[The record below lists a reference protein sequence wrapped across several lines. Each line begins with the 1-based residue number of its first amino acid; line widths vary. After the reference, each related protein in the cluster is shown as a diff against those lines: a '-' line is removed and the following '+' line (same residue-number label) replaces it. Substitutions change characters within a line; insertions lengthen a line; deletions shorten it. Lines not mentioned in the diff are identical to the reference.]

1 MIGAKPALLASLAY
15 LVLGTGAFHVRME
28 GRTRAP
34 SPSLAR
40 RGNLAGSSPL
50 KNSADISYY
59 TNVTLG
65 GQDFEVLIDTGSSDL
80 WVAGTVKNAK
90 DTGKKS
96 GVTYAVGA
104 VEGPIKTAALEFSG
118 FKIPDQAY
126 IEVTPDKKNPE
137 DKGLIGLGP
146 NSGSNVYVEL
156 GSDKGMAVLDSIFTQ
171 NTSTPNYITVLL
183 GRLDDPTDTFPGDL
197 TVGST
202 LDNYTDVEKQP
213 KLDVTEVPVRE
224 EGDQHFQVLID
235 EGGIIGPDGKSIKV
249 STEVDETK
257 NKKQATAVI
266 DTGFSLSQVPR
277 NVADAIYGRFSGA
290 EYVNVS
296 GVGATWIVPCTTEVN
311 LTIKFSGQEYPI
323 HPMDTTLDPDTL
335 GITGVQNS
343 QGEDCCIGT
352 FQPISFETGDSP
364 NYDMILG
371 MSFLRN
377 VYALFNYGDFLVDQ
391 KNKKADP
398 YIQFLSITDKSEAHS
413 DFVNVRL
420 QGDANAGDNTLSAQP
435 ASSGDD
441 TRHTS
446 PAKKPYIIALAAVIG
461 TLALGLL
468 AYAIMLCVRRR
479 HGTKG
484 RYVPLAP
491 QGGLRPPPPYQE
503 AYPSQPVQAY
513 DPVPHNGHDSWQQGQ
528 QAYPMQP
535 YQTPWGR

>member
-1 MIGAKPALLASLAY
+1 MR
-15 LVLGTGAFHVRME
+15 GAFLATLTTLALEASAYHVRMQ
-28 GRTRAP
+28 GRMRSLADAP
-34 SPSLAR
+34 LAR

-50 KNSADISYY
+50 TNSADISYY

-65 GQDFEVLIDTGSSDL
+65 GDDYEVLIDTGSSDL
-80 WVAGTVKNAK
+80 WVAGSVNNAK

-104 VEGPIKTAALEFSG
+104 VEGPIKTAELEFAG
-118 FKIPDQAY
+118 FTIPDQAF
-126 IEVTPDKKNPE
+126 IEVTPDKENPK

-197 TVGST
+197 TVGSI
-202 LDNYTDVEKQP
+202 LDNYTDIEKQP
-213 KLDVTEVPVRE
+213 KLEVTEVPVRE
-224 EGDQHFQVLID
+224 SGDQHFQVLID
-235 EGGIIGPDGKSIKV
+235 AGGIIGPDGKSIKV
-249 STEVDETK
+249 HTEVDETQ
-257 NKKQATAVI
+257 NKKQPTAVI

-311 LTIKFSGQEYPI
+311 LTFKFSGQEYPI
-323 HPMDTTLDPDTL
+323 HPMDTTLDPGAV

-343 QGEDCCIGT
+343 EGVDSCIGT

-377 VYALFNYGDFLVDQ
+377 VYALFDYGDFLVDQ
-391 KNKKADP
+391 KDKKADP
-398 YIQFLSITDKSEAHS
+398 YIQFLSITDKGEAHS

-420 QGDANAGDNTLSAQP
+420 RGDANAGDNTLSAQP
-435 ASSGDD
+435 ASSDNSSSK
-441 TRHTS
+441 S
-446 PAKKPYIIALAAVIG
+446 PSKQPYIIALAAVIG
-461 TLALGLL
+461 TLALGLI
-468 AYAIMLCVRRR
+468 AYAVFLFWRRR
-479 HGTKG
+479 HGAKG

-491 QGGLRPPPPYQE
+491 QGGFRPPPPAYQE

-513 DPVPHNGHDSWQQGQ
+513 DPVPHTGSGSWQQGQ
-528 QAYPMQP
+528 QGYQAQP
-535 YQTPWGR
+535 YSTPWGR

>member
-1 MIGAKPALLASLAY
+1 MR
-15 LVLGTGAFHVRME
+15 GAFLAALTTLALQASAYHVRVQ
-28 GRTRAP
+28 GRMRSPTDAP
-34 SPSLAR
+34 LAR

-50 KNSADISYY
+50 TNSADISYY

-65 GQDFEVLIDTGSSDL
+65 GDDYEVLIDTGSSDL
-80 WVAGTVKNAK
+80 WVAGSVNNAK

-104 VEGPIKTAALEFSG
+104 VQGPIKTAELEFAG
-118 FKIPDQAY
+118 FTIPDQAF
-126 IEVTPDKKNPE
+126 IEVTPDKENPK

-156 GSDKGMAVLDSIFTQ
+156 GSDRGMAVLDSIFTQ

-197 TVGST
+197 TVGSI
-202 LDNYTDVEKQP
+202 LDNYTDIEKQP
-213 KLDVTEVPVRE
+213 KLEVTEVPVRE
-224 EGDQHFQVLID
+224 SGDQHFQVLID
-235 EGGIIGPDGKSIKV
+235 AGGIIGPDGKSIKV
-249 STEVDETK
+249 HTEVDETQ

-311 LTIKFSGQEYPI
+311 LTFKFSGQEYPV
-323 HPMDTTLDPDTL
+323 HPMDTTLDPGAV

-343 QGEDCCIGT
+343 EGVDSCIGT

-377 VYALFNYGDFLVDQ
+377 VYALFDYGDFLVDQ
-391 KNKKADP
+391 KDKKADP

-420 QGDANAGDNTLSAQP
+420 RGDASAGDNTLSAQP
-435 ASSGDD
+435 ASSDNSSSK
-441 TRHTS
+441 S
-446 PAKKPYIIALAAVIG
+446 PSKQPYIIALAAVIG
-461 TLALGLL
+461 TLALGLI
-468 AYAIMLCVRRR
+468 AYAVFLFWRRR
-479 HGTKG
+479 HGAKG

-491 QGGLRPPPPYQE
+491 QGGFRPPPPAYQE

-513 DPVPHNGHDSWQQGQ
+513 DPVPHTGNGNWQQGQ
-528 QAYPMQP
+528 QGYAAQP
-535 YQTPWGR
+535 YSTPWGR